1 MKPPLFF
8 KRGRSAFCFVAVIL
22 IAALAAGQV
31 RAAPVL
37 RAAAVTFSNQPVVG
51 SPADYTAA
59 DKTIQRVIG
68 DLKTTLVL
76 FDCGDTQLCF
86 ITSPFPIN
94 GGPLQIATRSLVA
107 KELGL
112 PFTSVVASSSHDHCV
127 PLIKIQN
134 PRAWGQPGDYP
145 PKSES
150 NELGRKFLEGMS
162 IAARGLRAKLAPVTI
177 EWGIAQESRLTYN
190 RRGKRA
196 DGTSYFIREEDRVK
210 LGPDYIG
217 LIDPDA
223 MVVVL
228 RGADDKP
235 VAALAFY
242 TGHPVT
248 AYNPEVPVAFGQW
261 PQVACEKLS
270 AHLGGVPVAF
280 IQGSA
285 GDINSK
291 YMLSGTVAQAIE
303 LGGFLGDSFVKAADT
318 LHKSARTDLAWERT
332 TVGIPLAELPS
343 AESLKRDLAT
353 IDDFVHRGRAGDPNT
368 LFCVGMNFPLA
379 LTPPYRAQLVQLVR
393 PWYVWALDQRESG
406 LAASLPKE
414 WPLPVVVARIGDVG
428 FVGMP
433 WEAFTRTARQL
444 KEKAPLPC
452 VLTATYIDG
461 AEGYIPDATACD
473 DREYQAGYFRYLWTR
488 PPYKAPGGDAVV
500 GVAVSALERLS
511 K

>member
-1 MKPPLFF
+1 MSRRRFLPCAWTRCRL
-8 KRGRSAFCFVAVIL
+8 
-22 IAALAAGQV
+22 AALVLPALLFAGRTQ
-31 RAAPVL
+31 AKPLL
-37 RAAAVTFSNQPVVG
+37 RASATTFSNQPVVG
-51 SPADYTAA
+51 SAADYTAS

-76 FDCGDTQLCF
+76 FECGEAELCI

-94 GGPLQIATRSLVA
+94 VGPLQIACRSVAA

-112 PFTSVVASSSHDHCV
+112 PFDSVIAASAHDHCV
-127 PLIKIQN
+127 PLIKVSA
-134 PRAWGQPGDYP
+134 PKAWGEPGNDP
-145 PKSES
+145 PKSGA
-150 NELGRKFLEGMS
+150 NEIGRQFLEGVGA
-162 IAARGLRAKLAPVTI
+162 AARGLRAKLAPVTV
-177 EWGIAQESRLTYN
+177 EWGVVQETRLVYN

-210 LGPDYIG
+210 LGENYVG

-228 RGADDKP
+228 RGAGTKP

-248 AYNPEVPVAFGQW
+248 AYNPEVPFSFGQW

-291 YMLSGTVAQAIE
+291 YMLTGTVEQAIE

-318 LHKSARTDLAWERT
+318 LHKSARSDFAWERDN
-332 TVGIPLAELPS
+332 VGIPLADLPS
-343 AESLKRDLAT
+343 VETLKRDLAS
-353 IDDFVHRGRAGDPNT
+353 IDDFVHRGRAGDPDT
-368 LFCVGMNFPLA
+368 LSCVGMNFPLA
-379 LTPPYRAQLVQLVR
+379 LSPPYRAQLVQMVR
-393 PWYVWALDQRESG
+393 PWYVWALDQRQSG
-406 LAASLPKE
+406 LAASLPKTC
-414 WPLPVVVARIGDVG
+414 PLQVVVARIGDVG

-433 WEAFTRTARQL
+433 WEAFTRTAHQL
-444 KEKAPLPC
+444 KEQAPLPC
-452 VLTATYIDG
+452 VLTATYVDG
-461 AEGYIPDATACD
+461 SEGYIPDATACD
-473 DREYQAGYFRYLWTR
+473 DRDYQAGYFRYLGTR
-488 PPYKAPGGDAVV
+488 PPYRAPGGDAVI
-500 GVAVSALERLS
+500 GVAISALERLS

>member
-1 MKPPLFF
+1 MR
-8 KRGRSAFCFVAVIL
+8 RGRLFSRAGRRGWC
-22 IAALAAGQV
+22 IALTLSTLLFSSPMQAK
-31 RAAPVL
+31 PVL
-37 RAAAVTFSNQPVVG
+37 RASAITFSNQAVVG
-51 SPADYTAA
+51 SAADYTAS

-76 FDCGDTQLCF
+76 FECGDTTLC
-86 ITSPFPIN
+86 IIASPFPIN
-94 GGPLQIATRSLVA
+94 GGPLQIACRSAAA

-112 PFTSVVASSSHDHCV
+112 PFSSVVAASAHDHCV
-127 PLIKIQN
+127 PLIKVEAPKN
-134 PRAWGQPGDYP
+134 WGLPGNYP

-150 NELGRKFLEGMS
+150 NEIGRQFLEGVS
-162 IAARGLRAKLAPVTI
+162 AAAQGLRAKLAPVTV
-177 EWGIAQESRLTYN
+177 EWGVAQETRLTYN
-190 RRGKRA
+190 RRGKRV

-210 LGPDYIG
+210 LGENYVG
-217 LIDPDA
+217 MIDPDA

-228 RGADDKP
+228 RGADAKP

-248 AYNPEVPVAFGQW
+248 AYNPETPFSFGQW

-291 YMLSGTVAQAIE
+291 YMLTGTVEQAIE
-303 LGGFLGDSFVKAADT
+303 LGGFLGDSFVKAADG
-318 LHKSARTDLAWERT
+318 LHKSLRTDFAWERDN
-332 TVGIPLAELPS
+332 VEIPLAELPA
-343 AESLKRDLAT
+343 AEELKRDLAT

-379 LTPPYRAQLVQLVR
+379 LSPPYRAQLVQMVR
-393 PWYVWALDQRESG
+393 PWYVWALDQRRSQ
-406 LAASLPKE
+406 LTASLPKT
-414 WPLPVVVARIGDVG
+414 WPLQVVVARIGDVG

-452 VLTATYIDG
+452 VLTATYVDG

-473 DREYQAGYFRYLWTR
+473 DREYQAGYFRYLGTR
-488 PPYKAPGGDAVV
+488 PPYKAPGGDAVI
-500 GVAVSALERLS
+500 GVAIPALERLS
-511 K
+511 Q